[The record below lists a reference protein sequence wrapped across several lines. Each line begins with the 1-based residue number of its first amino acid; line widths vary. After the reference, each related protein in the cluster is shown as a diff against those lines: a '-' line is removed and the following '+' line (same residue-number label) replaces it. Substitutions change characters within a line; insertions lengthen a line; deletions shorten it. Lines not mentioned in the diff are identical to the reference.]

1 MSSPSSAFAADVAFG
16 GSKNE
21 LIITAWTVLSGLI
34 VRAPRSRPL
43 TSLKAVAVG
52 KAPM

>member
-1 MSSPSSAFAADVAFG
+1 MSSASRALAAAVAFG

-21 LIITAWTVLSGLI
+21 LIITAFTVAFGLI
-34 VRAPRSRPL
+34 VRAPSSSPL
-43 TSLKAVAVG
+43 TSLYAVAVG

>member
-1 MSSPSSAFAADVAFG
+1 MSSPRSALAAAVAFG

-21 LIITAWTVLSGLI
+21 LIMTACTVAVGLI
-34 VRAPRSRPL
+34 VRAPSSRPL
-43 TSLKAVAVG
+43 TSLYAVAVG